1 VPKLKILYYGFSNED
16 ICDLDQAGYLFDIG
30 EIMIMVAGQKIASYD
45 SLVKLISQ
53 DRYKDKQ
60 YVEVVLL
67 PAIAGG

>member
-1 VPKLKILYYGFSNED
+1 MPKLKILYYGFSNED

-30 EIMIMVAGQKIASYD
+30 ELMIMVEGQKIASYD
-45 SLVKLISQ
+45 GLVKLISQ

>member
-30 EIMIMVAGQKIASYD
+30 ELMIMVEGQKIASYD
-45 SLVKLISQ
+45 GLVKLISQ